1 MDFNL
6 TREEEAFR
14 QEVRQFVK
22 ENWDPKG
29 FDAHTMNVRAY
40 DFDNADSRD
49 HDDVF
54 IKKLVDKGW
63 YTMSWPKEYGGQDA
77 PVGIQMVYGQELS
90 YAGAPGGSPGSNIT
104 GALMLHGTDEMKEFF
119 LPRMARNEIN
129 WAQGFSEPNAG
140 TDLASLSTRAVE
152 DGDDF
157 VVTGQKIWSSAS
169 HFANWYHV
177 LVRTDPEAPKHRG
190 ITYLAMQLKDDDGNQ
205 AEGVTLRPLYD
216 MLGRRRWNEVFMD
229 EVRVP
234 KSRLIGEVNR
244 GWYAAMTTLN
254 FERTGGAAASAGS
267 LGVLDRFVAE
277 MRRTKFSGESPLKD
291 PLVRHKLADLRIILE
306 TDRMLAYRVAWM
318 QAKGEVPQAE
328 GAISGYRTQLTAKF
342 HLWPTLAKI
351 IGNYSTLL
359 KGESRAPANGIY
371 GTNNALA
378 MTIGFG
384 GGGGILLGPNIIAQR
399 GLGLPR

>member
-6 TREEEAFR
+6 TVEEETFR
-14 QEVRQFVK
+14 QEVRQFLD
-22 ENWDPKG
+22 EHWDPKD
-29 FDAHTMNVRAY
+29 FDAHTLNVRAY
-40 DFDNADSRD
+40 DFDNPDSRA
-49 HDDVF
+49 HDDEF
-54 IKKLVDKGW
+54 TKKLVDKGW
-63 YTMSWPKEYGGQDA
+63 YTMSWPKEWGGMDA
-77 PVGIQMVYGQELS
+77 PIGMQMVYGQELS
-90 YAGAPGGSPGSNIT
+90 YAGAPAGSPSSNIT
-104 GALMLHGTDEMKEFF
+104 GALMFHASDEMKNHF
-119 LPRMARNEIN
+119 LPRMARNEVD

-140 TDLASLSTRAVE
+140 TDLASLQTRAVE

-157 VVTGQKIWSSAS
+157 VVTGQKIWSSGS
-169 HFANWYHV
+169 HFADWYHV
-177 LVRTDPEAPKHRG
+177 LVRTDPSAPKHRG
-190 ITYLAMQLKDDDGNQ
+190 ITYLAMQLKDDEGKQ
-205 AEGVTLRPLYD
+205 MPGVTLRPLYD
-216 MLGRRRWNEVFMD
+216 FFGRRRWNEVFMD

-234 KSRLIGEVNR
+234 KSRMIGEMNR

-277 MRRTKFSGESPLKD
+277 MRRTKFQGESPLKD
-291 PLVRHKLADLRIILE
+291 PLARHKLADLRITLE
-306 TDRMLAYRVAWM
+306 ADRVLAYRVAWM

-342 HLWPTLAKI
+342 HTWPTLAKI
-351 IGNYSTLL
+351 VGDYSVLL
-359 KGESRAPANGIY
+359 KGEGRAPGNGIY

-378 MTIGFG
+378 MSIGFG